1 VKLFVALATVAV
13 GGVASAQL
21 TQPVAFGHAVI
32 VEASSPGLVPSMKFN
47 YINLYGPDLEYVR
60 TLASAPLL
68 RSFGAIAFSSSG
80 DIFLVEPCDPLC
92 VQIKRYQQSGSVTD
106 FGAPYNDSIHAMQF
120 VASGELIVAFS
131 VVFARFDANG
141 GLIQTTAL
149 PERTLFGFDVDRDQC
164 TVIFS
169 SVHVLVATNIC
180 TAGHDVRLPGD
191 FSGVRF
197 LPNGNILASSRGVVY
212 ELDRRGAIV
221 RRFITSYIDS
231 GEVAVDPDEKSF
243 WATSGNRLFRF
254 DLTTG
259 NVIAGPVWLRTAA
272 YGARSM
278 AIRGE
283 WRAAMH
289 PVSRRRSVTR

>member
-1 VKLFVALATVAV
+1 MRLPLALLTAAV
-13 GGVASAQL
+13 CAAASAQL

-32 VEASSPGLVPSMKFN
+32 VEMNSPGLVPTMKFN

-92 VQIKRYQQSGSVTD
+92 VQIKRYQQSGSATD
-106 FGAPYNDSIHAMQF
+106 FGASYNDSIRAMQF
-120 VASGELIVAFS
+120 IASGELIVAFS
-131 VVFARFDANG
+131 AVFARFDANG
-141 GLIQTTAL
+141 GLIQTIAL
-149 PERTLFGFDVDRDQC
+149 PERALFGFDIDRDQC
-164 TVIFS
+164 TVIYS
-169 SVHVLVATNIC
+169 SAHVLVVTNIC

-197 LPNGNILASSRGVVY
+197 LPNGNILASSRGVVVQ
-212 ELDRRGAIV
+212 LDRRGAIV

-231 GEVAVDPDEKSF
+231 GEVAIDPDEKSF

-272 YGARSM
+272 GGARSM
-278 AIRGE
+278 AVRGE
-283 WRAAMH
+283 WRAALN
-289 PVSRRRSVTR
+289 PIPRRRSAGH

>member
-1 VKLFVALATVAV
+1 MVLTAAV
-13 GGVASAQL
+13 CSAASAQM

-32 VEASSPGLVPSMKFN
+32 VEMSSPGLVPTMKFN

-68 RSFGAIAFSSSG
+68 RSFGAIAFSASG

-92 VQIKRYQQSGSVTD
+92 VQIKRYQQSGSATD
-106 FGAPYNDSIHAMQF
+106 FGTSYNDSIRAMQF
-120 VASGELIVAFS
+120 IASGELIVAFS
-131 VVFARFDANG
+131 AVFARFDANV
-141 GLIQTTAL
+141 GLIQTIAL
-149 PERTLFGFDVDRDQC
+149 PERALFGFDIDRDQC

-169 SVHVLVATNIC
+169 SAHVLVVTNIC

-212 ELDRRGAIV
+212 ELDRRGAIL
-221 RRFITSYIDS
+221 RRFITSYINS
-231 GEVAVDPDEKSF
+231 GEVAIDPDEKSF

-272 YGARSM
+272 GGARSM
-278 AIRGE
+278 AVRGE
-283 WRAAMH
+283 WRAALN
-289 PVSRRRSVTR
+289 PIPRRRSAGH

>member
-1 VKLFVALATVAV
+1 VVLTAAV
-13 GGVASAQL
+13 CSAASAQM

-32 VEASSPGLVPSMKFN
+32 VEMSSPGLVPTMKFN

-68 RSFGAIAFSSSG
+68 RSFGVIAFSSSG

-92 VQIKRYQQSGSVTD
+92 VQIKRYQQLGSVTE
-106 FGAPYNDSIHAMQF
+106 FGASYNDSIHAMQF
-120 VASGELIVAFS
+120 IASGELIVAFS
-131 VVFARFDANG
+131 AAFARFDANG
-141 GLIQTTAL
+141 GLIQTIAL
-149 PERTLFGFDVDRDQC
+149 PEGTLLFGFDVDRDQC

-221 RRFITSYIDS
+221 RRFTTSYIDS

-272 YGARSM
+272 GGARSM
-278 AIRGE
+278 AVRGE
-283 WRAAMH
+283 WRAALN
-289 PVSRRRSVTR
+289 PIPRRRSAGH